1 MSIVDIWLLVVA
13 AILAVV
19 AGLFSSA
26 DAALSSF
33 SKARAEE
40 IAGQGRRGAARL
52 LEIIEDPPRYLN
64 TALFLR
70 MLCEIAAIVLVTVV
84 MLDLFVRRG
93 GSESGPQTD
102 GTRWWAML
110 CALAIMLVVSF
121 VVIGVAPRTLGRQHA
136 ESVALRTSG
145 LIIVATRV
153 LGPLPR
159 LLILVGNAIT
169 PGRGFSE
176 GPFASE
182 AELRELVDLAEAS
195 SVIESGEREM
205 IHSVFELGDTLVRE
219 VMVPRTDVVFIERTK
234 TLRQAMSLALRS
246 GYSRIPVI
254 GENLDDVVGF
264 AYLKDL
270 TKRVFDRHEAEST
283 EKVDSVMR
291 PVLYVPDSKPVDA
304 LLREMQAE
312 RKHVAVVVDEYGGT
326 AGLVTIE
333 DLLEEIVGEITD
345 EYDVARVD
353 VEPLAHGSVRV
364 SSRYPVDDLE
374 DITGVAV
381 DDDDVDTVGGL
392 MAKHLGRVPIAGS
405 VVVAHGLRFEAEA
418 PIGRRNRIG
427 TVLVSRLEPLP
438 GDGAA
443 DDRVAAH
450 PDHDAGQQAGQQA
463 GRHAG

>member
-1 MSIVDIWLLVVA
+1 MSVEDIWLLVVA
-13 AILAVV
+13 GVLVVV

-33 SKARAEE
+33 SHARAEE
-40 IAGQGRRGAARL
+40 LAAGGKNGAAKRL
-52 LEIIEDPPRYLN
+52 LAISEDPPRFLN

-70 MLCEIAAIVLVTVV
+70 MLCETAAVILVTVV
-84 MLDLFVRRG
+84 MIDTVVG
-93 GSESGPQTD
+93 D
-102 GTRWWAML
+102 RWWAML
-110 CALAIMLVVSF
+110 VSLAIMLVVSF
-121 VVIGVAPRTLGRQHA
+121 VVIGVAPRTVGRQHS
-136 ESVALRTSG
+136 ERIALLAAG
-145 LIIVATRV
+145 PVMVFTRI
-153 LGPLPR
+153 LGPLPQ

-195 SVIESGEREM
+195 AVIESGERQM
-205 IHSVFELGDTLVRE
+205 IHSVFELGDTIVRE
-219 VMVPRTDVVFIERTK
+219 VMVPRTDVVFIEGHK

-254 GENLDDVVGF
+254 GENLDDIVGI
-264 AYLKDL
+264 AYLKDV
-270 TKRVFDRHEAEST
+270 TKRVFDRHEAETT
-283 EKVDSVMR
+283 ERVDSVMR

-333 DLLEEIVGEITD
+333 DVLEEIVGEITD
-345 EYDVARVD
+345 EYDVAQ
-353 VEPLAHGSVRV
+353 VEVEQLANGTSRV

-374 DITGVAV
+374 EICGIAIEDA
-381 DDDDVDTVGGL
+381 DVDTVGGL

-405 VVVAHGLRFEAEA
+405 VVDAHGLRFEAEA

-427 TVLVSRLEPLP
+427 TVLISRLEP
-438 GDGAA
+438 
-443 DDRVAAH
+443 VASDTEPESY
-450 PDHDAGQQAGQQA
+450 PDS
-463 GRHAG
+463 HAG

>member
-1 MSIVDIWLLVVA
+1 MSILDVWLLLLA
-13 AILAVV
+13 AVLVLV

-40 IAGQGRRGAARL
+40 MASEGASGSTRRL
-52 LEIIEDPPRYLN
+52 LEIAEDPPRYLN

-84 MLDLFVRRG
+84 MLDLFVPRG
-93 GSESGPQTD
+93 GSQSGPEND
-102 GTRWWAML
+102 SGRWAAM
-110 CALAIMLVVSF
+110 AVSLAVMLVVSF
-121 VVIGVAPRTLGRQHA
+121 VVIGVAPRTLGRQHS
-136 ESVALRTSG
+136 ERVARAFAG
-145 LIIVATRV
+145 PLIAFTKV
-153 LGPLPR
+153 LGPVPR
-159 LLILVGNAIT
+159 LLILVGNALT

-195 SVIESGEREM
+195 SVIESGERQM

-254 GENLDDVVGF
+254 GENLDDIVGF

-270 TKRVFDRHEAEST
+270 TKRVFDRHEAETT
-283 EKVDSVMR
+283 ERVDSVMR
-291 PVLYVPDSKPVDA
+291 PVLYVPDSKPIDA

-312 RKHVAVVVDEYGGT
+312 RKHVGVVVDEYGGT

-333 DLLEEIVGEITD
+333 DVVEEIVGEITD

-353 VEPLAHGSVRV
+353 VEQLPDGRLRV

-374 DITGVAV
+374 DICGVAV

-392 MAKHLGRVPIAGS
+392 MGKYLGRVPIAGS
-405 VVVAHGLRFEAEA
+405 VVEVEGLRFEAEA
-418 PIGRRNRIG
+418 PAGRRNRIG
-427 TVLVSRLEPLP
+427 TVLVSKLEPAVEVAS
-438 GDGAA
+438 GGAETE
-443 DDRVAAH
+443 DAAAY
-450 PDHDAGQQAGQQA
+450 PES
-463 GRHAG
+463 HAG

>member
-1 MSIVDIWLLVVA
+1 MLVFAALLV
-13 AILAVV
+13 LV
-19 AGLFSSA
+19 AGMFSSA

-40 IAGQGRRGAARL
+40 IAAEGKSGAARL
-52 LEIIEDPPRYLN
+52 LVIVGDPPRYLN

-70 MLCEIAAIVLVTVV
+70 MLTEIAAIVLVTVV
-84 MLDLFVRRG
+84 MLDVIVPRG
-93 GSESGPQTD
+93 GSESGPETD
-102 GTRWWAML
+102 SGRWLAM
-110 CALAIMLVVSF
+110 ALALVAMLVVSF
-121 VVIGVAPRTLGRQHA
+121 VVIGVAPRTLGRQHS
-136 ESVALRTSG
+136 ERVALLSSG
-145 LIIVATRV
+145 PLIAFTRV

-195 SVIESGEREM
+195 SVIESGERQM

-219 VMVPRTDVVFIERTK
+219 VMVPRTDVVFIERGK

-254 GENLDDVVGF
+254 GESLDDIVGF

-270 TKRVFDRHEAEST
+270 TKRVFDRHEAETT
-283 EKVDSVMR
+283 ERVESVMR
-291 PVLYVPDSKPVDA
+291 PVLYVPDSKPIDA

-312 RKHVAVVVDEYGGT
+312 RTHVGVVVDEYGGT

-333 DLLEEIVGEITD
+333 DVLEEIVGEITD

-353 VEPLAHGSVRV
+353 VEHLSNGSTRV
-364 SSRYPVDDLE
+364 SSRYPVDDLQE
-374 DITGVAV
+374 ICGVAV
-381 DDDDVDTVGGL
+381 EDDDVDSVGGL

-405 VVVAHGLRFEAEA
+405 VVEVHGLRFEAEA
-418 PIGRRNRIG
+418 PAGRRNRIG
-427 TVLVSRLEPLP
+427 TVLVSRLEPAVE
-438 GDGAA
+438 DET
-443 DDRVAAH
+443 VETYSEH
-450 PDHDAGQQAGQQA
+450 
-463 GRHAG
+463 HAG